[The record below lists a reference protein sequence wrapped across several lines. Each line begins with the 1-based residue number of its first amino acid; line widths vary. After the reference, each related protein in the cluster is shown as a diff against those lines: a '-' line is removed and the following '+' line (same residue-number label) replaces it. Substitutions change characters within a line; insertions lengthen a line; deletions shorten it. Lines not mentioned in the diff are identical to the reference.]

1 MTTLHFILRYA
12 HISMGALALVS
23 GAAAM
28 TFRKGSPLHARAGTV
43 FFTAMVIMAVS
54 GVYISIFIT
63 PIMPNIMGGMVTL
76 YLVTTG
82 WQTARRRPG
91 TTGAFEIG
99 AAILGLTVAVTGY
112 AIAFLG
118 ARIPAELLDGFGPR
132 FFIVWGT
139 VALFA
144 TALDVRMISRGGL
157 TGAARTTRHLWR
169 MCAAMFMATASFFA
183 GQAKL
188 FPAPVRESGIHFVPI
203 LLVIVLLLYWLIRV
217 RVVPMFRRMR
227 VQRA

>member
-12 HISMGALALVS
+12 HIAMGALALVS

-28 TFRKGSPLHARAGTV
+28 TLRKGSPLHARAGNV
-43 FFTAMVIMAVS
+43 FFAAMVIMAVS

-63 PIMPNIMGGMVTL
+63 PIFPNIMGGMVTL
-76 YLVTTG
+76 YLVITG
-82 WQTARRRPG
+82 WQAARRRPG
-91 TTGAFEIG
+91 TTGGFEI
-99 AAILGLTVAVTGY
+99 AAALLGFTVVVTGY
-112 AIAFLG
+112 VMAYVASKG
-118 ARIPAELLDGFGPR
+118 PSELLDGFGPG
-132 FFIVWGT
+132 FFVVWGT

-188 FPAPVRESGIHFVPI
+188 FPADVRASGVLNVPI
-203 LLVIVLLLYWLIRV
+203 LLVLVVFLYWLIRV
-217 RVVPMFRRMR
+217 RVVPLFRRVR

>member
-28 TFRKGSPLHARAGTV
+28 TLRKGSPLHARAGNV
-43 FFTAMVIMAVS
+43 FAAAMVVMATS

-63 PIMPNIMGGMVTL
+63 PILPNIMGGMVTL
-76 YLVTTG
+76 YLVITG
-82 WQTARRRPG
+82 WQAARRRPG
-91 TTGAFEIG
+91 TTGSFEIG
-99 AAILGLTVAVTGY
+99 AALLGLVVAVSGFV
-112 AIAFLG
+112 IAFMVPG
-118 ARIPAELLDGFGPR
+118 IPAGRLDGFGQT
-132 FFIVWGT
+132 FFMVWGT

-188 FPAPVRESGIHFVPI
+188 FPADVRASGVLNVPI
-203 LLVIVLLLYWLIRV
+203 ILVVGVFLYWLIRI
-217 RVVPMFRRMR
+217 RVVPLFRRMR